1 MQIAKF
7 KKIGKSKYKVFFDN
21 TEIVLYED
29 IILKYDLLLKKDV
42 DVYLLDK
49 IIEENRFYEAYYLA
63 LNYIEIKMRNKN
75 EIYEYLSKKEFDN
88 SVIDTTIEKLESL
101 NLLNNKKYIEAFIND
116 RVNLSSDG
124 PFKIKKQ
131 LIDYDFSE
139 EDVDEYLNRIDNN
152 IWKEKLSHII
162 DKRKKLMKNKSYFMF
177 INKLKNDLYNLGY
190 DRYLIDEL
198 LSNISYESDSLKK
211 EYEKVSRKFKGER
224 NKIISS
230 LLRKGYTYEEI
241 NSFVKN
247 DV

>member
-1 MQIAKF
+1 M
-7 KKIGKSKYKVFFDN
+7 
-21 TEIVLYED
+21 
-29 IILKYDLLLKKDV
+29 
-42 DVYLLDK
+42 
-49 IIEENRFYEAYYLA
+49 
-63 LNYIEIKMRNKN
+63 
-75 EIYEYLSKKEFDN
+75 
-88 SVIDTTIEKLESL
+88 
-101 NLLNNKKYIEAFIND
+101 
-116 RVNLSSDG
+116 
-124 PFKIKKQ
+124 

-139 EDVDEYLNRIDNN
+139 EDVDEYLNKIDSS

-162 DKRKKLMKNKSYFMF
+162 EKRKKLMKNKSYFMF